1 MVLNLNIMNESIVLM
16 EHFVFLIVEMESKG
30 NWEFVEWEED
40 D

>member
-1 MVLNLNIMNESIVLM
+1 MVFNLNIMNESIVM
-16 EHFVFLIVEMESKG
+16 IEHFLFLIVQMDSKD